1 MSPLLLTTI
10 LWIHLFFAIIF
21 IGGSF
26 FIWFALWPASFEM
39 TSDEKQRT
47 MIVGLASKRFARI
60 TNISVGVLIITGLLL
75 AYGMFSQDPGL
86 LSTGAGAVLL
96 IKSLLVAAAIGIMY
110 YNNLTHPKKI
120 VRLLA
125 EGKKGEVDK
134 IRRRAHFLSYL
145 TLALLVL
152 VTVFGAVLVG
162 YY

>member
-1 MSPLLLTTI
+1 
-10 LWIHLFFAIIF
+10 
-21 IGGSF
+21 
-26 FIWFALWPASFEM
+26 
-39 TSDEKQRT
+39 
-47 MIVGLASKRFARI
+47 
-60 TNISVGVLIITGLLL
+60 
-75 AYGMFSQDPGL
+75 MFSQDPGL

-96 IKSLLVAAAIGIMY
+96 VKSLLVAAAIGIMY